1 MFGVGYSGVGVFEE
15 EKFRVII
22 AGGRDFTDYSL
33 LKKSCNYY
41 LKNKIADK
49 IPIEVVSGMAK
60 GADTLGEYYSNE
72 IWCGLRKFKADW
84 GTHGKAA
91 GPIRNREMAEYC
103 DAAIIF
109 WDGSSKGTKNMIEEM
124 ERVGKPYRIVKYR

>member
-1 MFGVGYSGVGVFEE
+1 MFGVGYSGVGMFKE

-22 AGGRDFTDYSL
+22 AGGRDFKNYPL

-49 IPIEVVSGMAK
+49 ISIEIVSGMAK

-84 GTHGKAA
+84 NTHGKAA
-91 GPIRNREMAEYC
+91 GPIRNREVAEYC

-109 WDGSSKGTKNMIEEM
+109 WDGESRGAKNMIEEM
-124 ERVGKPYRIVKYR
+124 ERVNKPYRIVKY